1 MRVVSANGAGK
12 IRTLIS
18 IGCGKIGGRIL
29 RLLPALRV
37 ETEISCAPGAD
48 IPRLLSEKA
57 FDAVVLPAGE
67 FELAEDIAR
76 HSEAA
81 VLLLCDR
88 EELEDVQSACVPLG
102 VAAAEYG
109 EIERVFPLILSE
121 CVKLRVMR
129 LQANTLRRKLSD
141 TRLVSRAKL
150 LLMTRLGMS
159 EEEAHKYIEKTAMST
174 GAKRGEVA
182 QSIIRTYEE

>member
-1 MRVVSANGAGK
+1 MSVCAAEK
-12 IRTLIS
+12 IRILLCT
-18 IGCGKIGGRIL
+18 GCGELKGRIL
-29 RLLPALRV
+29 RLMPALRV
-37 ETEISCAPGAD
+37 EAELIQAQPKDISA
-48 IPRLLSEKA
+48 LLEERA
-57 FDAVVLPAGE
+57 YDAVILHRSE
-67 FELAEDIAR
+67 FALAEDIAR

-81 VLLLCDR
+81 VLLLCER
-88 EELEDVQSACVPLG
+88 GELDDAQSACVPLG
-102 VAAAEYG
+102 IAAAEY
-109 EIERVFPLILSE
+109 EELERVFPLLVSACI
-121 CVKLRVMR
+121 KLRVLR

-174 GAKRGEVA
+174 GAKRGDVA

>member
-1 MRVVSANGAGK
+1 MSANTAGK
-12 IRTLIS
+12 IRILIS
-18 IGCGKIGGRIL
+18 TGCGDVRRQIL

-37 ETEISCAPGAD
+37 EAELIQAPGKD
-48 IPRLLSEKA
+48 IPALLGERA
-57 FDAVVLPAGE
+57 FDAVILPLGE
-67 FELAEDIAR
+67 FELAGDIAR

-81 VLLLCDR
+81 VLLLCER
-88 EELEDVQSACVPLG
+88 GELDNAQAACVPLG
-102 VAAAEYG
+102 IAASEYG
-109 EIERVFPLILSE
+109 ELERVLPLLISA
-121 CVKLRVMR
+121 CVKLRVLR
-129 LQANTLRRKLSD
+129 LQASTLRRKLSD

-174 GAKRGEVA
+174 GAKRGELA

>member
-1 MRVVSANGAGK
+1 MSVCAAGK
-12 IRTLIS
+12 IRILLST
-18 IGCGKIGGRIL
+18 GCGEIKGRIL
-29 RLLPALRV
+29 RLLPALRIDA
-37 ETEISCAPGAD
+37 ELIRAQGREIPSMLGE
-48 IPRLLSEKA
+48 RA
-57 FDAVVLPAGE
+57 FDAVILPHCE
-67 FELAEDIAR
+67 LELAEDIAR

-81 VLLLCDR
+81 VLLLCER
-88 EELEDVQSACVPLG
+88 GELDDAQSACVPLG
-102 VAAAEYG
+102 ISAAEYR
-109 EIERVFPLILSE
+109 ELERVFPLLLSE
-121 CVKLRVMR
+121 CVKLRVLR

-150 LLMTRLGMS
+150 LLMTRLNMS